1 MHELID
7 NAVVQALHSSDYP
20 SSGQMQLILA
30 LRSLEFVDM
39 STTALQAGTIVLA
52 VYPLADN
59 ACCSQN
65 ADASYIIKINVNI
78 TID

>member
-1 MHELID
+1 M
-7 NAVVQALHSSDYP
+7 
-20 SSGQMQLILA
+20 
-30 LRSLEFVDM
+30 RSLEFVDM